1 MTRKRPYF
9 VPSMPPMMS
18 AASDREV
25 VNQALALFDRPEGEL
40 HQRVLDADADTDGFV
55 DRFFGNITMP
65 PS

>member
-18 AASDREV
+18 DREIV
-25 VNQALALFDRPEGEL
+25 QEALALFDRPEGEL

-55 DRFFGNITMP
+55 ERFFGNITLP